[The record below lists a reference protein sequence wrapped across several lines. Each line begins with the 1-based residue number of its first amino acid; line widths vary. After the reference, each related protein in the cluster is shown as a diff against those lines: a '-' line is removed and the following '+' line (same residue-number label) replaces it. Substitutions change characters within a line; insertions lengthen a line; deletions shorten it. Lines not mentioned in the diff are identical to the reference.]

1 MRCAHNASV
10 VGEGGEEGRGFGGR
24 GRKAVDID
32 VVVLT
37 SICCCCR
44 SQFANRTNLNFVLMQ
59 GVARLNRTFHLSFL
73 AAAVLYR
80 TLFSLSVARW
90 GGSELPLSTR
100 MTRHPVASPLCATPC
115 HVVSCP
121 VISCHILS
129 YPVTSCHI
137 LSCVRPALSLTVSSL
152 CVYTMYDVR
161 CACGSVAILLVTP
174 NSWTQAICP
183 SSGPALP
190 CRIQTYKGPSP
201 RLCPSCLATKD

>member
-1 MRCAHNASV
+1 MMRCAHNASV

-115 HVVSCP
+115 HVVSCR
-121 VISCHILS
+121 VISCHII
-129 YPVTSCHI
+129 SCH
-137 LSCVRPALSLTVSSL
+137 
-152 CVYTMYDVR
+152 VYVPRSRLRYRRCAYDVR
-161 CACGSVAILLVTP
+161 CTMCVWFCGAILLVTP